1 MCCLHTVFG
10 VIAGLFGSNLQAF
23 LQAPWVIA
31 SFSGVFV
38 VLALAMFGLYELQM
52 PMFLQSKLTAAS
64 SSQRSGS
71 LWGAG
76 VMGVFSA
83 LIIGPCVTAPLAG
96 ALLYISQTGD
106 AVLGGAALFSLGLGM
121 GMPLLLVGTFA
132 GKLLPKAGGWMAA
145 VKAVFG
151 IGLLAVAIGLL
162 SRIIPVKVTLAL
174 WLMLATLPVFL
185 LMRKRRWRIAGFT
198 TIIYGVLLWLG
209 FSGHFTKEIPSL
221 VCSAVEACEATLQ
234 PTLAFKKVGT
244 VEDFQAQL
252 EIAQRQNK
260 PVMLDFYAD
269 WCTSCVELKHSTFTD
284 PLVHEA
290 LSDAVILQADVTQH
304 TEADKAF
311 LKQFNLVGPPAI
323 LFFDPAQKELT
334 SFRIIGYVD
343 AKGFLNTVAKAL
355 SIHSPQ
361 SGSTVWVKPY
371 FMLYLAAYSASWVHF
386 LKSPPS

>member
-1 MCCLHTVFG
+1 
-10 VIAGLFGSNLQAF
+10 
-23 LQAPWVIA
+23 
-31 SFSGVFV
+31 
-38 VLALAMFGLYELQM
+38 
-52 PMFLQSKLTAAS
+52 
-64 SSQRSGS
+64 
-71 LWGAG
+71 
-76 VMGVFSA
+76 MGVFSA

-121 GMPLLLVGTFA
+121 GTPLLLVGTFA
-132 GKLLPKAGGWMAA
+132 GKLLPRTGSWMEA

-162 SRIIPVKVTLAL
+162 SRIIPVKATLAL

-209 FSGHFTKEIPSL
+209 FSGHYTKEIPAL
-221 VCSAVEACEATLQ
+221 VCSAVEACEASLQ
-234 PTLAFKKVGT
+234 PTLAFKKVST
-244 VEDFQAQL
+244 VADFQAQL
-252 EIAQRQNK
+252 EMAQRQNK

-284 PLVHEA
+284 PSVHEA
-290 LSDAVILQADVTQH
+290 LSDTVILQADVTQH

-311 LKQFNLVGPPAI
+311 LKQFNLIGPPAI
-323 LFFDPAQKELT
+323 LFFSPARKELT

-343 AKGFLNTVAKAL
+343 AKDFLLTVGKAFPL
-355 SIHSPQ
+355 
-361 SGSTVWVKPY
+361 
-371 FMLYLAAYSASWVHF
+371 
-386 LKSPPS
+386 